1 MKLIIYLIILS
12 IETIISSSIAVIP
25 FELNKINF
33 SKKRYSS
40 TELINLLYKVEL
52 YTPILLGSENQKYF
66 GLISLNDHHPM
77 LSESNCNKMKLFQ
90 QNDNIIKK
98 GYRTSNSKSS
108 KILGNTTDYLNQIK
122 FVEFYSEDFSYY
134 NTSIL
139 EQINDNTSEKGE
151 IIFIKDNTTTTD
163 NPEMCL
169 TIGLNEFY
177 RVYSTF
183 IPPHFIDHLHNKRI
197 TKTGHWTIKFT
208 DQYSGLLIIGDLP
221 ENYENDTKRYSIDNF
236 AHSYT
241 KQITTFFRPWQIIM
255 KEIYFYYNS
264 TEINETIIVNR
275 ENNKFTIVHDYGFII
290 GSNNYKELIYN
301 NYFENLINKKI
312 CVLEKSE
319 QTIYNYSFDYIDTD
333 GSYSM
338 FICDKKKMKDYIKQF
353 PTLYFSNIDY
363 NYIFEMTYQDLFF
376 NINNYYYFMIIF
388 PNNQSGKGLDE
399 NWYIGL
405 PFLKQYQ
412 FVFNFD
418 SKSIDLYKFKNF
430 EESPKNDDNDD
441 KDNIF
446 LDKTFWMIFLQV
458 IIIILLIV
466 ASIYLGMY
474 LNRQRKKRANELKD
488 DDYEYMEENQTPDK
502 KDFIN

>member
-1 MKLIIYLIILS
+1 
-12 IETIISSSIAVIP
+12 
-25 FELNKINF
+25 
-33 SKKRYSS
+33 
-40 TELINLLYKVEL
+40 
-52 YTPILLGSENQKYF
+52 
-66 GLISLNDHHPM
+66 
-77 LSESNCNKMKLFQ
+77 
-90 QNDNIIKK
+90 
-98 GYRTSNSKSS
+98 
-108 KILGNTTDYLNQIK
+108 
-122 FVEFYSEDFSYY
+122 
-134 NTSIL
+134 
-139 EQINDNTSEKGE
+139 
-151 IIFIKDNTTTTD
+151 
-163 NPEMCL
+163 
-169 TIGLNEFY
+169 
-177 RVYSTF
+177 
-183 IPPHFIDHLHNKRI
+183 
-197 TKTGHWTIKFT
+197 
-208 DQYSGLLIIGDLP
+208 
-221 ENYENDTKRYSIDNF
+221 
-236 AHSYT
+236 
-241 KQITTFFRPWQIIM
+241 
-255 KEIYFYYNS
+255 
-264 TEINETIIVNR
+264 
-275 ENNKFTIVHDYGFII
+275 
-290 GSNNYKELIYN
+290 
-301 NYFENLINKKI
+301 
-312 CVLEKSE
+312 
-319 QTIYNYSFDYIDTD
+319 
-333 GSYSM
+333 M